1 MKKFKSLFT
10 KIGISIGAIFLT
22 IYNYVLAVN
31 INDIVDTQVLYGPP
45 TYQPTNIFFEFIY
58 LIIAIILGII
68 AIFNKKISKTA
79 KLIISIIAI
88 LLLILFIVLMF
99 I

>member
-10 KIGISIGAIFLT
+10 KIGVSIGAIFLT

-31 INDIVDTQVLYGPP
+31 INDFQVLYGPP

-68 AIFNKKISKTA
+68 AIFNKKIHK
-79 KLIISIIAI
+79 IIKILMGILAI

>member
-1 MKKFKSLFT
+1 MKRFKSLFT

-31 INDIVDTQVLYGPP
+31 INDFQVLYGPP